1 MADVKLRSSGTMVA
15 PHRATMQLSPQGEIA
30 AREGVGL
37 SVDMQTRA
45 SKMSDNNAR
54 LRIID
59 MENAGYY
66 PFNYLKWVI
75 DGLSMPG

>member
-45 SKMSDNNAR
+45 SKMSDN
-54 LRIID
+54 IIP
-59 MENAGYY
+59 A
-66 PFNYLKWVI
+66 
-75 DGLSMPG
+75 